1 MVFPYWVN
9 RVKPFRVIGNLYFV
23 GSYEGSSHMFDT
35 SDGLVL
41 IDTGYP
47 QTLYRLIENIRA
59 LGFDPYQIRHI
70 IHSHGHYDHCG
81 GTRALAELTGAKTY
95 LGAPDRDYANG
106 TLDLT
111 WAKELG
117 YYQYIEPFEP
127 DVLLHDGDR
136 LRFGETEIEFV
147 ATPGHTPGT
156 MSMFFDVT
164 EDGVTYHAGTY
175 GGAGTNTLTRK
186 FLEEYGLPMSYR
198 QDFLNS
204 IEKFYDHPVEV
215 FIGNHFWNNH
225 SEEKNKHLGEKPN
238 PFIVPGE
245 WQQFLD
251 GVRREAEELYRQDP

>member
-1 MVFPYWVN
+1 MVFPYWVC
-9 RVKPFRVIGNLYFV
+9 RVQPFRVIGNLYFV
-23 GSYEGSSHMFDT
+23 GSFEGSSHMLDT
-35 SDGLVL
+35 ADGLVI

-47 QTLYRLIENIRA
+47 QTLYRLIENVRA
-59 LGFDPYQIRHI
+59 LGFDPYKIRHI

-95 LGAPDRDYANG
+95 IGAPDRDYVNG
-106 TLDLT
+106 KVDLT

-127 DVLLHDGDR
+127 DVLLSDGDS
-136 LRFGETEIEFV
+136 LTFGDTTIDFI

-156 MSMFFDVT
+156 MSMFFDVE
-164 EDGVTYHAGTY
+164 EDGVTYRAGTY
-175 GGAGTNTLTRK
+175 GGAGTNTLSRS

-198 QDFLNS
+198 EDFLKS
-204 IEKFYDHPVEV
+204 IDKVYDLPVEV

-225 SEEKNKHLGEKPN
+225 GPEKVRHLGEKPN

-245 WQQFLD
+245 WQTFLD